1 VTVTT
6 VIENLR
12 KNNDNAQKILRAS
25 VKRLPVDRT
34 CKCGHAL
41 NHAIMTDLSKVPG
54 NTLAKVELLLRKYV

>member
-25 VKRLPVDRT
+25 VKRLPIDRT
-34 CKCGHAL
+34 CKCGHSL
-41 NHAIMTDLSKVPG
+41 KHAIMTDLSKVPG
-54 NTLAKVELLLRKYV
+54 KTLVKVELLLRKYV